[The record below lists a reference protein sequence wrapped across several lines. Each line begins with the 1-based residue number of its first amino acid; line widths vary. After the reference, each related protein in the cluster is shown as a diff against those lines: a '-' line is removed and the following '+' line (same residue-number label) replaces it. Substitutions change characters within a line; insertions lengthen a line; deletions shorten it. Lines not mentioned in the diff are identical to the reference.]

1 MTSIY
6 RPNRFELYVQLMD
19 KIKVR
24 DDFKKAVINEMI
36 RLINEQRQDN

>member
-6 RPNRFELYVQLMD
+6 RLNRFELYVQLMD

-24 DDFKKAVINEMI
+24 DDFKEAVIKEMI
-36 RLINEQRQDN
+36 RLLNEQRQEN